1 MDIRVCVCTRL
12 HTHTPA
18 CLCVCLSVKKL
29 QNLGSEESVTKDKT
43 LQFGNQNS
51 QHIHGKITSPKGQ
64 IIKPH
69 IT

>member
-1 MDIRVCVCTRL
+1 MNIRVCVRTRL
-12 HTHTPA
+12 HTCTPA
-18 CLCVCLSVKKL
+18 CLCVCLSVKK
-29 QNLGSEESVTKDKT
+29 LGSEESVTKDKT